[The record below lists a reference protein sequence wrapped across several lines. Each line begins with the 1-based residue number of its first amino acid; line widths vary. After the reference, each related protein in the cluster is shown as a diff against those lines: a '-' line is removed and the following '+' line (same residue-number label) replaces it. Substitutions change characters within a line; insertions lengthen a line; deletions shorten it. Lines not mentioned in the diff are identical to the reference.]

1 MSIAGAQFKHLLF
14 HGILLQKSV
23 KLQIVQFDSKISIGL
38 LMDNL
43 YSPWDTILGT
53 YMLSKIWQCAL
64 CARWNI
70 LHFEINAI
78 VYPALVNLNPLETI
92 FILRKGVVLAF
103 FNHPPHYVSLFSVH
117 KVNENC
123 HFLTPAPLC
132 PYQSIL
138 EYPNKILNT
147 SIGNILKYHYQYG
160 YSNNTGLVSV
170 FFKDT

>member
-1 MSIAGAQFKHLLF
+1 MSPKKAVNQMSIAEAQFKDLLF

-23 KLQIVQFDSKISIGL
+23 KLQTVKFDSKVSIGL

-78 VYPALVNLNPLETI
+78 VYPALVNLNPLGTI
-92 FILRKGVVLAF
+92 FILRKGVLAF
-103 FNHPPHYVSLFSVH
+103 F
-117 KVNENC
+117 
-123 HFLTPAPLC
+123 
-132 PYQSIL
+132 
-138 EYPNKILNT
+138 
-147 SIGNILKYHYQYG
+147 
-160 YSNNTGLVSV
+160 
-170 FFKDT
+170 